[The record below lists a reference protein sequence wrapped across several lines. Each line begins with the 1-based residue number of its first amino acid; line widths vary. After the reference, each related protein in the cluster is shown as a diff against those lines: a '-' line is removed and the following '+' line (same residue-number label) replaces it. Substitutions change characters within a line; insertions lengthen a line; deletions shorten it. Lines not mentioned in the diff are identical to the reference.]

1 MPFKNQQK
9 KSVPKFTPNCEGQ
22 VDSEPHLSDMSQ
34 DVMVSDLQPDCS
46 TPSEGAAPRT
56 ITMATHKASKSGLET
71 KHKASYDVLE
81 RECKKRRKRLGR
93 TQDSLE
99 SMESELQEVHAHWAD
114 CRHTTKILQEA
125 LQTPKENGSQNMHG
139 NHRSLLQDS
148 TFQDDE
154 IAYQQATNEDN
165 QYLQEEVNTYR
176 CDLQDCMEGLRSS
189 QTAEQKAKVDL
200 AAARQELEL

>member
-1 MPFKNQQK
+1 
-9 KSVPKFTPNCEGQ
+9 
-22 VDSEPHLSDMSQ
+22 
-34 DVMVSDLQPDCS
+34 
-46 TPSEGAAPRT
+46 
-56 ITMATHKASKSGLET
+56 
-71 KHKASYDVLE
+71 
-81 RECKKRRKRLGR
+81 
-93 TQDSLE
+93 
-99 SMESELQEVHAHWAD
+99 
-114 CRHTTKILQEA
+114 
-125 LQTPKENGSQNMHG
+125 MHG